1 MKSVPGD
8 REAFHLFTLKHD
20 HVEAAQ
26 EESRMEIERGA
37 TKGKKKM

>member
-1 MKSVPGD
+1 MKPAPLD

-26 EESRMEIERGA
+26 EESKQE
-37 TKGKKKM
+37 K